1 MRKRG
6 DSGYTMVEVMVAMG
20 IIIVGFIG
28 LLSLQVKTLRGAT
41 SSLTLTQAM
50 NLAEH
55 TMSSFEVEALSWT
68 STTVNTAALPRLS
81 ANGFLNAPS
90 AGDTTGWLKVFPEG
104 SGDLR
109 VGPMGEGI
117 ALADVDLDAGIL
129 TEMGTNLHRK
139 FCVHYRLTWV
149 DPNESFRA
157 EVRVAWARDESD
169 FTPYLECPPDMAND
183 LRAVSQFTLPTMVVR
198 NRNTGAF

>member
-1 MRKRG
+1 
-6 DSGYTMVEVMVAMG
+6 MVEVMVAMS
-20 IIIVGFIG
+20 IIIAGFVG

-68 STTVNTAALPRLS
+68 STVVNTAALPRLS
-81 ANGFLNAPS
+81 AAGFLNAPS
-90 AGDTTGWLKVFPEG
+90 ANDTTGWLMVFPEG

-109 VGPMGEGI
+109 VGPMGDGMTLGDET
-117 ALADVDLDAGIL
+117 LDAGVL
-129 TEMGTNLHRK
+129 SEVGTSLHRK

-149 DPNESFRA
+149 EPNESFRA
-157 EVRVAWARDESD
+157 EVRVSWARDEAD

-183 LRAVSQFTLPTMVVR
+183 TRVVSQFTLPAMIVR
-198 NRNTGAF
+198 NHNMGAF